1 VQKGYLH
8 EMVTSRVLMYLS
20 LYVETHNLG
29 EIFGDGTR
37 FALSEEE
44 LRDADVAFV
53 AAESLAQIKDPEM
66 YLPFA
71 PDLMIEVV
79 SPRYTSTQIQQKL
92 EAFLDAGTQAAWIV
106 DPEPKQ
112 ITIIF

>member
-1 VQKGYLH
+1 
-8 EMVTSRVLMYLS
+8 
-20 LYVETHNLG
+20 
-29 EIFGDGTR
+29 
-37 FALSEEE
+37 
-44 LRDADVAFV
+44 V

-112 ITIIF
+112 ITIIFSDGEAHTFESGHTIPADGVIPGLSILTDDLFPPLGTQLDHLKLS